1 MVARKIVAFWA
12 FGISLS
18 AGIEGAGNEKVS
30 SKWRPLGTSRG
41 MAVTTSGEGGPSRPL
56 VKATTA
62 MRPVLRTGTSLSKK
76 VLVQPIG
83 QATRPSAKKFSAK
96 KNVVSAKRSPKR
108 APARLQ
114 ESTKLVQPL
123 QPVQNRPEKPFE
135 EPPAV
140 QQESGNQL
148 PLPPSPKETVP
159 TGTLRDT
166 YAAPLAPALPTPQL
180 TPLETEAQRLVF
192 DLGNLYEVNL
202 APEQETAITAV
213 YFLVSSQ
220 IGSPALAD
228 TLDANRCKAIA
239 DLLEHF
245 LNPALA
251 VNAPLPL
258 VTQFHEFLRN
268 NPNCRLVPQAHNA
281 VVFLT
286 QTLSSQDPVVQAA
299 AKQVLR
305 AYIQLCL
312 DLIQRKCQGNLLTQL
327 NTVQQMV
334 LTVLRGPLSEAQKQ
348 TLNEEGRILKKVY
361 DGAPV
366 LDPHRVD
373 AIIRTI
379 LEEILGAELTQQ
391 QIVRE
396 VFWAF
401 NLIAST
407 LGARDEKLRLA
418 SFALLRTIRNEL
430 NSFAS

>member
-1 MVARKIVAFWA
+1 M
-12 FGISLS
+12 
-18 AGIEGAGNEKVS
+18 
-30 SKWRPLGTSRG
+30 
-41 MAVTTSGEGGPSRPL
+41 TTSGEGGPSRPL

-76 VLVQPIG
+76 VLVQSIG

-108 APARLQ
+108 VPARLQ

-123 QPVQNRPEKPFE
+123 QPVQNCPEKPFE

-148 PLPPSPKETVP
+148 SLLPSPKETVP

-166 YAAPLAPALPTPQL
+166 YSYGSANVGAMSSQTTQISSAAPLAPALPTPQL
-180 TPLETEAQRLVF
+180 TPLETEAQHLVF

-228 TLDANRCKAIA
+228 TLDVNRCKAIA
-239 DLLEHF
+239 DLLKHF
-245 LNPALA
+245 LNPAA

-258 VTQFHEFLRN
+258 VTQFQEFLRN

-286 QTLSSQDPVVQAA
+286 QTLSSPDPVVQAA

-348 TLNEEGRILKKVY
+348 TLDEESRILKKVY

-366 LDPHRVD
+366 LDLHRVD
-373 AIIRTI
+373 AIVRTI